1 MMQAKFATLTLLRD
15 RDLFVHDGSHL
26 RRVRLSVPVQMAM
39 LVSMLLLLAF
49 AGFSAARMI
58 TASSPAM
65 SGDFS
70 ALTAAT
76 ELRARQI
83 EQRQQ
88 ILAAMLAG
96 ENVDISALPETT
108 ALTALPAEI
117 AGPLAR
123 LDDATTQ
130 QALATVRA
138 LDARYVETTRQL
150 KRMGVNTSRL
160 AQGGPFEPVGK
171 GDATFKQLF
180 SSWKKLD
187 NLASGAI
194 AVPSDKPVKTAE
206 FTSGYGIRSDPFRGS
221 AAKHAGIDLAAPVG
235 TPIYATADGI
245 VSDAGYNS
253 GGYGN
258 LIKLDHGKGIET
270 RYGHLSAILVAAGQR
285 VTRGQMIGR
294 MGSTGRSTGS
304 HLHYEVRIDSRAVNP
319 IPFMKSNDYLLAMQK
334 GGGTHSMDAVAL
346 GGPVAA
352 KR

>member
-1 MMQAKFATLTLLRD
+1 MMQARIATATFFRD

-39 LVSMLLLLAF
+39 LVSMILLLAF

-76 ELRARQI
+76 EIRARQI

-96 ENVDISALPETT
+96 ESVDSSALPETT

-123 LDDATTQ
+123 LDDATQQ

-138 LDARYVETTRQL
+138 LDARYVETARQL
-150 KRMGVNTSRL
+150 KQMGVNTSRL

-304 HLHYEVRIDSRAVNP
+304 HLHYEVRIDGRPVNP
-319 IPFMKSNDYLLAMQK
+319 IPFMKSTDYLVAMRAGSGPALDQ
-334 GGGTHSMDAVAL
+334 VAM
-346 GGPVAA
+346 GGP

>member
-1 MMQAKFATLTLLRD
+1 MQPTFAIPKLLRD

-26 RRVRLSVPVQMAM
+26 RRVRLSVPVQLAM
-39 LVSMLLLLAF
+39 LMATLLLFAF
-49 AGFSAARMI
+49 SGYSAVRMI
-58 TASSPAM
+58 TASSPAL

-70 ALTAAT
+70 TLTAAT

-96 ENVDISALPETT
+96 EAVDISSLPETT

-138 LDARYVETTRQL
+138 LDARYAATARELTRL
-150 KRMGVNTSRL
+150 GVNTARL
-160 AQGGPFEPVGK
+160 GQGGPFEPVGK

-235 TPIYATADGI
+235 TPIYATADGT

-258 LIKLDHGKGIET
+258 LIKIDHGKGIET

-285 VTRGQMIGR
+285 VVRGQQIGR